1 MLIFAALKENKVLT
15 LKQIIM
21 MKKEE
26 VFKNV
31 SLIYTNEPYFIN
43 AKDIKDVL
51 QLIQDEK
58 RAKITVCN
66 TNADTLTTPYIVSVK
81 DHDYLL
87 TYAEY
92 NENKGL
98 LSAEIRNAL
107 SEREQGNCLLMLEAE
122 DAEIKENGGCFLSS
136 DEMITFIEHF
146 LNDWNNIG

>member
-1 MLIFAALKENKVLT
+1 MT
-15 LKQIIM
+15 
-21 MKKEE
+21 KKEE

-31 SLIYTNEPYFIN
+31 SLIYINEPYFIN
-43 AKDIKDVL
+43 ARDIKDVL

-98 LSAEIRNAL
+98 LSAEMRNAL